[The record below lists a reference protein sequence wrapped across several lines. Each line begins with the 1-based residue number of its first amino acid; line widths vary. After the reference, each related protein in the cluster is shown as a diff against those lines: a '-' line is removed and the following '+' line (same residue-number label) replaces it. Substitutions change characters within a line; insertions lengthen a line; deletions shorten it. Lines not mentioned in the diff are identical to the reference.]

1 MDVQVGMHVEEV
13 LVECRFRWRR
23 YKCRWGAGGDTRG
36 CSGGD
41 ARGWRRCWWSAGA
54 GGGDTNAG
62 GVQVAE
68 VQVQVGGG
76 AGGGGAGGGGAGGG
90 STR

>member
-1 MDVQVGMHVEEV
+1 MCTWRGARGGVQVQVVEVHVDV
-13 LVECRFRWRR
+13 R
-23 YKCRWGAGGDTRG
+23 RWGCT
-36 CSGGD
+36 
-41 ARGWRRCWWSAGA
+41 WRRCWWSAGA